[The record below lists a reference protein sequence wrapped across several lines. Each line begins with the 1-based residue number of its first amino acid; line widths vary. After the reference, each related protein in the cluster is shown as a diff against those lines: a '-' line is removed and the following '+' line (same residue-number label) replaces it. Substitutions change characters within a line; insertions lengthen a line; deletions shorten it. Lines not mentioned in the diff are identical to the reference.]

1 MVVLFCVVLI
11 TLVLL
16 VLLYVLSFVIS
27 MKKSELLKV
36 STFES
41 GFVSLSKVQNSFSIH
56 FFVIMLMF
64 VIFDLEIVM
73 FLGLVLSDFSAF
85 VGFFMLMFFIMM
97 GFYMEWWY
105 GKLIWVI
112 Y

>member
-1 MVVLFCVVLI
+1 MVVLFWVVLI

-27 MKKSELLKV
+27 LKKSELLKV

-112 Y
+112 